1 MNINEKL
8 IKLENEI
15 KKQGKIAIAYSSG
28 VDSTFLLRKAHDI
41 LGENAVAITAKACCF
56 MKSETEEA
64 EKFCKSE
71 GIKHIVFEFN
81 PLSVEEFKCNVP
93 NRCYFCKK
101 ALFTQIKNIAEKEGI
116 CCVADGTNADDLND
130 YRPGMKALEELGIIS
145 PLLDSGLTKDE
156 IRTLSKQLGLPTFDK
171 PSYACL
177 ASRIAYGE
185 EITAE
190 KLDMIDKAEQ
200 KLHSLGF
207 IQCRVRMHGANA
219 RIEVN
224 KSDFDKLL
232 CFSDEVNNFLKSLGF
247 AFVSLDLGGYKTGNM
262 NTEL

>member
-1 MNINEKL
+1 
-8 IKLENEI
+8 
-15 KKQGKIAIAYSSG
+15 
-28 VDSTFLLRKAHDI
+28 
-41 LGENAVAITAKACCF
+41 

-130 YRPGMKALEELGIIS
+130 YRPGMKALGELGISS
-145 PLLDSGLTKDE
+145 PLLASGLQKNE
-156 IRTLSKQLGLPTFDK
+156 IRSLSEALGLSTFAK

-185 EITAE
+185 EITE
-190 KLDMIDKAEQ
+190 IKLNMVDKAEN

-207 IQCRVRMHGANA
+207 IQSRVRMHGLNA

-224 KSDFDKLL
+224 KSDFGKVLA
-232 CFSDEVNNFLKSLGF
+232 CSDEIFEYLKSLGF
-247 AFVSLDLGGYKTGNM
+247 NFVSLDLGGYKTGNM
-262 NTEL
+262 NTQL